1 MAKKYLKMG
10 VESTFGTAAATT
22 PVRATDFRLTGD
34 NNVIFLETIDSHAPY
49 DAVMGTYI
57 VRDSFTM
64 LAVHGQID
72 MLLEAVFG
80 NNDAGVFTLDV
91 PKSLTVEVGDEHGDA
106 YKLSG
111 VLITRAEF
119 TFDVRDV
126 VKVSGDYIARTMQ
139 AVTHSYEE
147 ATATK
152 PYICWNTTVSVSGSS
167 LKAKEFTMSIERGI
181 RDDSY
186 VLGSRFLDA
195 IEYGVANISGR
206 CTLIGSEVDE
216 FRRAIFGSASAT
228 SPVNELVAADLEI
241 VAKTPDNTHTM
252 TIDVSNAAVYTRGSK
267 TISGSDPVS
276 KTFEWR
282 AVGDN
287 IQIVLS

>member
-1 MAKKYLKMG
+1 MG
-10 VESTFGTAAATT
+10 VESTFGTAATTLT

-64 LAVHGQID
+64 LAVQGQID

-80 NNDAGVFTLDV
+80 SKTDTTTSYKYTLDA

-106 YKLSG
+106 YKLIG
-111 VLITRAEF
+111 TLITRAEF

-126 VKVSGDYIARTMQ
+126 VKVSGDYIAKTME
-139 AVTHSYEE
+139 AVTHSYSE

-152 PYICWNTTVSVSGSS
+152 PYICWNTTVNVGGSS

-195 IEYGVANISGR
+195 VEYGVANISGR
-206 CTLIGSEVDE
+206 CTLIGSEIDE
-216 FRRAIFGSASAT
+216 FRRAVFGSTSAT
-228 SPVNELVAADLEI
+228 SPVNEPVAADLEI
-241 VAKTPDNTHTM
+241 VAKTPDDAYTM

-282 AVGDN
+282 AVGDE
-287 IQIVLS
+287 IYIDVTY